1 MKPSLL
7 ENYEFFAWKPKMYNR
22 LTNAWTLE
30 NYIKY
35 KNSQL
40 STSPFSLDSLYRRHV
55 EIWSNKASY
64 TIHPYFKRDNNSV
77 YRSRRQNYQA
87 QPKLT
92 MGQVF
97 ADLFYPD
104 NPKRR
109 TQVVQLTQNMYDF
122 MQANFRATN
131 KLTDFLNENVEEAS
145 FAHIAVDE
153 NKSLKDNSNLLIG
166 RIEAAQAI
174 IEKID
179 NELAEKLDPGLYRV
193 LTNVDL
199 SFQDRM
205 DTAQKATHVVTGVVI
220 TVAAI
225 AVCVAIASG
234 GILAPVVAVLGALA
248 TSAIATTIISVIG
261 GLGIGMIVGAITGA
275 IERDQLN
282 DAISQLE
289 AQLKNFGPASQKYT
303 ESIYEVLAEL
313 RIHELQ

>member
-1 MKPSLL
+1 
-7 ENYEFFAWKPKMYNR
+7 
-22 LTNAWTLE
+22 
-30 NYIKY
+30 
-35 KNSQL
+35 
-40 STSPFSLDSLYRRHV
+40 
-55 EIWSNKASY
+55 
-64 TIHPYFKRDNNSV
+64 
-77 YRSRRQNYQA
+77 
-87 QPKLT
+87 

-109 TQVVQLTQNMYDF
+109 AKVIQLTQSMYDY

-131 KLTDFLNENVEEAS
+131 RLTDFLNENVDGTS
-145 FAHIAVDE
+145 FDHIAVDE
-153 NKSLKDNSNLLIG
+153 DKSLKDNSNLLIG
-166 RIEAAQAI
+166 RIEAAQDI

-179 NELAEKLDPGLYRV
+179 KELAAKLDPTLYRN

-205 DTAQKATHVVTGVVI
+205 ETAQKATHVVTGVVI

-248 TSAIATTIISVIG
+248 TSAIATAIISIIG

-275 IERDQLN
+275 IERDQLE
-282 DAISQLE
+282 DAITQLE
-289 AQLKNFGPASQKYT
+289 TQLEQFKPASLKYT
-303 ESIYEVLAEL
+303 ENIYEVLSEL
-313 RIHELQ
+313 KMHELQ

>member
-1 MKPSLL
+1 
-7 ENYEFFAWKPKMYNR
+7 
-22 LTNAWTLE
+22 
-30 NYIKY
+30 
-35 KNSQL
+35 
-40 STSPFSLDSLYRRHV
+40 
-55 EIWSNKASY
+55 
-64 TIHPYFKRDNNSV
+64 
-77 YRSRRQNYQA
+77 
-87 QPKLT
+87 

-97 ADLFYPD
+97 SDLFYPD

-109 TQVVQLTQNMYDF
+109 AKVVRLTQNMYDY
-122 MQANFRATN
+122 MQSNFRATN
-131 KLTDFLNENVEEAS
+131 KLTDFLNENIDGTNFS
-145 FAHIAVDE
+145 HIAVDE

-179 NELAEKLDPGLYRV
+179 KELAEKLDPGLYRN
-193 LTNVDL
+193 LKNVDL

-205 DTAQKATHVVTGVVI
+205 ETAQKATHVVTGVVI

-248 TSAIATTIISVIG
+248 TSAIATTVMSIIG

-275 IERDQLN
+275 IERDQLE

-289 AQLKNFGPASQKYT
+289 SQLNTFGPASLAYT

-313 RIHELQ
+313 RIYELQ